1 MVHEEPAV
9 WQDANSPPEGLKARG
24 VYNKDETDML
34 EFAITL
40 ARQTGDFIRAR
51 SALGFTV
58 EHKGRIDLVTEVD
71 KEAQAR
77 IVSAIEKHFP
87 DHGILAEEGY
97 RKDGR
102 SGYTWIIDPLDGTTN
117 FVHRLPVYAVSLALY
132 HQGRPLVGACY
143 NPAADELF
151 AAEAGQGATRNGT
164 PIKVSST
171 TEFVNAL
178 VATGFPYR
186 SQDLDKISARFFR
199 VITQAQGVRRLGAAA
214 LDLCYVACGIFDA
227 FWEEGLAPWDMA
239 AGALI
244 LTEAGGRITNLDGTP
259 FELERGAV
267 AASNARLHE
276 EILRCM

>member
-1 MVHEEPAV
+1 
-9 WQDANSPPEGLKARG
+9 
-24 VYNKDETDML
+24 ML

-40 ARQTGDFIRAR
+40 ARQTGDYIRSQAA
-51 SALGFTV
+51 SDFMV

-77 IVSAIEKHFP
+77 IVSAIEKRFP
-87 DHGILAEEGY
+87 DHGIQAEEGY
-97 RKDGR
+97 RKDGG

-132 HQGRPLVGACY
+132 REGRPQVGVCY
-143 NPAADELF
+143 NPSAGELF
-151 AAEAGQGATRNGT
+151 AAQAGQGATRNGN
-164 PIKVSST
+164 PIKVSDT

-186 SQDLDKISARFFR
+186 SQNLDKISERFLR

-214 LDLCYVACGIFDA
+214 LDLCYVACGIFDV

-244 LTEAGGRITNLDGTP
+244 LTEAGGMITNLDGTP
-259 FELERGAV
+259 FELERGTV
-267 AASNARLHE
+267 AASNTRLHE

>member
-1 MVHEEPAV
+1 
-9 WQDANSPPEGLKARG
+9 
-24 VYNKDETDML
+24 ML
-34 EFAITL
+34 DFAITL
-40 ARQTGDFIRAR
+40 ARHTGDYIRSQ
-51 SALGFTV
+51 SASPFAV

-71 KEAQAR
+71 KAAQDR
-77 IVSAIEKHFP
+77 IVTAIEKQFP

-97 RKDGR
+97 RKDG
-102 SGYTWIIDPLDGTTN
+102 GGGFTWMIDPLDGTTN

-132 HQGRPLVGACY
+132 REGKPLLGVCY
-143 NPAADELF
+143 NPAAGDLF
-151 AAEAGQGATRNGT
+151 AAEAGKGAARNGS

-171 TEFVNAL
+171 TGIVNAL

-186 SQDLDKISARFFR
+186 SQNLEEISARFFR

-214 LDLCYVACGIFDA
+214 VDLCYVACGVFDA

-259 FELERGAV
+259 FDLERGTV
-267 AASNARLHE
+267 VASNTILHD

>member
-1 MVHEEPAV
+1 
-9 WQDANSPPEGLKARG
+9 
-24 VYNKDETDML
+24 ML
-34 EFAITL
+34 DFAITL
-40 ARQTGDFIRAR
+40 ARLTGDYIR
-51 SALGFTV
+51 SQSDSSFTV

-71 KEAQAR
+71 KEAQER
-77 IVSAIEKHFP
+77 IVTAIEKHFP
-87 DHGILAEEGY
+87 GHGILAEEGY
-97 RKDGR
+97 RKD
-102 SGYTWIIDPLDGTTN
+102 STEGYTWIIDPLDGTTN

-132 HQGRPLVGACY
+132 REGKPLLGVCY
-143 NPAADELF
+143 NPAAGDMF
-151 AAEAGQGATRNGT
+151 AAEAGKGASRNGS

-171 TEFVNAL
+171 AGIVNAL

-186 SQDLDKISARFFR
+186 SQNLAEISARFLR

-214 LDLCYVACGIFDA
+214 VDLCYVACGVFDA

-259 FELERGAV
+259 FDLDRGTV
-267 AASNARLHE
+267 VASNTILHD